1 MYESIYSRVASLR
14 ALVFFSA
21 GREKKSLDREDGEG
35 EGLIRL
41 IPRPPPLLRIRNYDA
56 RFSQINLNSNFV
68 SKIFVE
74 GARNFLPITL
84 RIFSRRENSFG

>member
-21 GREKKSLDREDGEG
+21 GREKKSLDREGEG
-35 EGLIRL
+35 EGL

>member
-21 GREKKSLDREDGEG
+21 GREKKSLDREGEG

>member
-21 GREKKSLDREDGEG
+21 GREKKSLDGEGEG